1 MTPAIFT
8 GPGTPRTY
16 YAGAKFS
23 FDFPL
28 WTPVRYFISFL
39 FKLSIQASIPR
50 VLYVVVDCK
59 RIDEILGELCQDKR
73 KIDR

>member
-1 MTPAIFT
+1 MTRPHLRSGNSPHLLCGGKVQF
-8 GPGTPRTY
+8 
-16 YAGAKFS
+16 

-39 FKLSIQASIPR
+39 FKLSIQASIR
-50 VLYVVVDCK
+50 GFFYVVVDCK